1 MVNKVSRSIE
11 RRDKW
16 HFLRLGARWDRSVV
30 PIYEAAAR
38 GRCVPLLKTLL
49 TSHCRNE
56 CAYCAFR
63 AGRKCP
69 RSMWEPR
76 KLAEI
81 TKNLWEEG
89 KIMGLFLSS
98 SVFKDSDF
106 VTERQL
112 ETVHALRNMGYI
124 GYIHLRLMP
133 DVSQHYIREA
143 IELADRIGV
152 NLEAPNKEVF
162 SELCPDKGGFE
173 ETVLKRL
180 EWIVRE
186 VRRAKTEMPG
196 PTFGFAKA
204 GVDTQMI
211 VGAADDNDW
220 QHLQTTEW
228 LYKKLGLK
236 RIYYSGFEPVPKTP
250 LERQA
255 ACPPSREYRLYQS
268 SFLIRDYGFTADS
281 FAKVVDDEGFLP
293 NIDPKLAMAKMNPDF
308 FPVDLNTATYYE
320 IVRIP
325 QVGPVT
331 ARKII
336 EARKSVKI
344 RYVANLER
352 VIGANLTRRVSQY
365 VELKDKR
372 LTDFSKSK

>member
-1 MVNKVSRSIE
+1 V
-11 RRDKW
+11 
-16 HFLRLGARWDRSVV
+16 
-30 PIYEAAAR
+30 
-38 GRCVPLLKTLL
+38 T
-49 TSHCRNE
+49 
-56 CAYCAFR
+56 
-63 AGRKCP
+63 
-69 RSMWEPR
+69 WEPR

-81 TKNLWEEG
+81 TKSLWEEG

-106 VTERQL
+106 ITEKQL
-112 ETVHALRNMGYI
+112 ETVRALRNTGYI

-143 IELADRIGV
+143 VELADRVGV
-152 NLEAPNKEVF
+152 NLEAPNKDVF

-186 VRRAKTEMPG
+186 VRKAKTEPAK
-196 PTFGFAKA
+196 PKFGFAKA

-236 RIYYSGFEPVPKTP
+236 RVYYSGFEPVPKTP
-250 LERQA
+250 LERRS

-281 FAKVVDDEGFLP
+281 FAQIVDDEGFLP
-293 NIDPKLAMAKMNPDF
+293 NIDPKLALVEINPDL
-308 FPVDLNTATYYE
+308 FPMDLNTATYYE

-325 QVGPVT
+325 HIGPVT
-331 ARKII
+331 AKKII
-336 EARKSVKI
+336 EARKNVKI
-344 RYVANLER
+344 RYVASLER
-352 VIGANLTRRVSQY
+352 VIGANLARRVSQY
-365 VELKDKR
+365 VELKDVR
-372 LTDFSKSK
+372 LTVFSKSK

>member
-1 MVNKVSRSIE
+1 MGVSKTLK

-38 GRCVPLLKTLL
+38 GKCVPLLKTLF
-49 TSHCRNE
+49 TSRCRNE
-56 CAYCAFR
+56 CTYCAFR

-69 RSMWEPR
+69 RTTWEPK
-76 KLAEI
+76 KLAEL
-81 TKNLWEEG
+81 TKSLWEER

-112 ETVHALRNMGYI
+112 ETVRALRNMGYT

-133 DVSQHYIREA
+133 DVSRHYIREA
-143 IELADRIGV
+143 IELADRVGV

-162 SELCPDKGGFE
+162 SELCPDKGGFGE
-173 ETVLKRL
+173 SVRKRL
-180 EWIVRE
+180 EWIVDE
-186 VRRAKTEMPG
+186 VRRAKAETTKPK
-196 PTFGFAKA
+196 FGFAKA

-211 VGAADDNDW
+211 VGAVDDNDW
-220 QHLQTTEW
+220 QHLQTTKW

-236 RIYYSGFEPVPKTP
+236 RVYYSGFEPVPKTP
-250 LERQA
+250 LERRS

-268 SFLIRDYGFTADS
+268 SFLIRDYGFTVDS
-281 FAKVVDDEGFLP
+281 FAQIVDDEGFLP
-293 NIDPKLAMAKMNPDF
+293 NVDPKLAFAKMNPDF
-308 FPVDLNTATYYE
+308 FPIDLNTAAYPE
-320 IVRIP
+320 ILRIP
-325 QVGPVT
+325 QIGPMT

-336 EARKSVKI
+336 EARKNVKI
-344 RYVANLER
+344 WYAGNLER
-352 VIGANLTRRVSQY
+352 IIGANLTRRVSRY

-372 LTDFSKSK
+372 LTDFYKSK